1 MTDAFHS
8 LMGSRRG
15 EATAAVVVHKPE
27 LDAEASDVVERM
39 RSFAGAIVQRG
50 TRRRAVKAAAAAN
63 QLRVVFGCMSRQ
75 AGAAPA
81 FLLLDEQS
89 PGEETGLVLA
99 YPTDSADPAYAD
111 RIERAVLFLLDTEV
125 TRA

>member
-8 LMGSRRG
+8 VMGSRRG
-15 EATAAVVVHKPE
+15 EPTAAVVEHTPE
-27 LDAEASDVVERM
+27 LDAEASDIVERM

-50 TRRRAVKAAAAAN
+50 TRRRAVNAAAAAN
-63 QLRVVFGCMSRQ
+63 QLHVVFGCMSRQ

-89 PGEETGLVLA
+89 PGAETGLVLA
-99 YPTDSADPAYAD
+99 YPVGGTDIADAD

-125 TRA
+125 TRP